1 MSPAYT
7 PMGSGP
13 RWSIRREGRDEP
25 PDHCAPVR
33 FKSGRDGTVSLT
45 LEPAEVELLRDVPE
59 QLRRLYESDSDDP
72 ARERLFPRA
81 YLDPTE
87 EGSEEQWQAVVY
99 PELLRDRLEGLDRL
113 VGALDRGRSIRGR
126 RIEVDLP
133 PDEVNVWLA
142 VLNDARLAFGTRL
155 GVSDDT
161 DIYRFVPDDPLA
173 LEKAAYAWLTTLQGA
188 LVETMLGTLPD

>member
-1 MSPAYT
+1 
-7 PMGSGP
+7 MGSGQ

-25 PDHCAPVR
+25 PDHRAPVK

-59 QLRRLYESDSDDP
+59 QLRRLYEGDSDDP

-113 VGALDRGRSIRGR
+113 LGALDRGRSIRGR